1 MRLIVTELRDDVA
14 LNTSNHVMSGSED
27 EEEQD
32 KCRFKDK
39 LTYLR
44 RKSLKVL
51 TKSLYRNPL

>member
-32 KCRFKDK
+32 KCRFQGQINMFEEKILESFD
-39 LTYLR
+39 
-44 RKSLKVL
+44 
-51 TKSLYRNPL
+51 